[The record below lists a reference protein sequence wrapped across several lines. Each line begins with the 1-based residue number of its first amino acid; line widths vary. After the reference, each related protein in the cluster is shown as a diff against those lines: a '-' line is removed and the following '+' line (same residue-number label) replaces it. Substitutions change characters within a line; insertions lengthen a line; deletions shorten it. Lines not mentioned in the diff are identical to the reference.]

1 MAKEIKI
8 KIDGKEV
15 IAKEG
20 EMVLEAARRNGIEIP
35 ALCYHPD
42 LKIKANCRMCLIEI
56 KGQKGLLTSC
66 STPVKEGMEIL
77 TSTPEI
83 ERARK
88 INLESLFSQHREECY
103 DCVWQTNC
111 QLLDLARK
119 YKVEITR
126 FKDRKSKFPVEI
138 AGPIEF
144 DFTKCIDCK
153 NCVEMCQKQGV
164 GFLEIEEKDDFF
176 QVKVSEDSNKDCVYC
191 GQCILH
197 CPAGSI
203 ESTGEF
209 EAIED
214 CILDKNKFLV
224 AQIAPAVRT
233 SIGEEFGISV
243 GTNLTEEIVA
253 GLKEIGFDRVFDVP
267 VGADFTTVEEAKEL
281 LERIEQNGTL
291 PMMTSCCPSWVKFVE
306 FYFPEFIPNLTS
318 VRSPHIILGGLI
330 KTYFAEKQKINPKNI
345 VVVSIMPCTAK
356 KYEIKREELK
366 IDGLPPV
373 DFVLTTREL
382 ARLFKKKKIDLK
394 KIKPQKP
401 DAPLGISSGAGVI
414 YGASGGVMES
424 ALRTAIL
431 GFGKIEKENINLYK
445 IEFKELR
452 GASGIKIGE
461 AQIKEKKIRLAVVNG
476 LLNARKIL
484 EEIKEEPD
492 LYHYIEVMAC
502 PGGCIGGGGQPLPTT
517 PEIRKK
523 RAEGLYKIDSS
534 KELRLAHE
542 NPVLKEIYSTY
553 LTDEKKVHKIFHTKY
568 FKKLREN

>member
-1 MAKEIKI
+1 MPREIKI
-8 KIDGKEV
+8 KIDNKEI

-20 EMVLEAARRNGIEIP
+20 EMILEVARRNGIEIP

-42 LKIKANCRMCLIEI
+42 LKIKANCRMCLVEI
-56 KGQKGLLTSC
+56 KGQKGLQTSC

-83 ERARK
+83 EKARK
-88 INLESLFSQHREECY
+88 INLELIFSQHREECF
-103 DCVWQTNC
+103 DCVWETNC
-111 QLLDLARK
+111 QLLKLARK

-126 FKDRKSKFPVEI
+126 FKDRKSKFPVEM

-164 GFLEIEEKDDFF
+164 GFLEIKEQDDFF
-176 QVKVSEDSNKDCVYC
+176 QVQTSDDPDKDCVYC

-203 ESTGEF
+203 ESIGEF
-209 EAIED
+209 ESIED
-214 CILDKNKFLV
+214 CISNKNKFLV

-233 SIGEEFGISV
+233 SIGEEFGISY
-243 GTNLTEEIVA
+243 GTPITEKISA
-253 GLKEIGFDRVFDVP
+253 GLKKIGFNKVFDVP

-281 LERIEQNGTL
+281 LERIEKNGVL
-291 PMMTSCCPSWVKFVE
+291 PMMTSCCPAWVKFVE
-306 FYFPEFIPNLTS
+306 IYFPDFIENLTT

-330 KTYFAEKQKINPKNI
+330 KTYFAQKEKIDPKNI
-345 VVVSIMPCTAK
+345 VVVSIMPCVAK
-356 KYEIKREELK
+356 KYETKREELK
-366 IDGLPPV
+366 IDGLYPV

-382 ARLFKKKKIDLK
+382 ARLFKKKKINLK
-394 KIKPQKP
+394 SIEPQNL
-401 DAPLGISSGAGVI
+401 DDPLGISSGAGVI

-431 GFGKIEKENINLYK
+431 GFEKVKKENLNLYK
-445 IEFKELR
+445 VEFRELR
-452 GASGIKIGE
+452 GMSGVKIGE
-461 AQIKEKKIRLAVVNG
+461 AQIGEKKVRLVVVNG

-484 EEIKEEPD
+484 EEVRREPD

-502 PGGCIGGGGQPLPTT
+502 PGGCIGGGGQPLPTS
-517 PEIRKK
+517 PDIRKK
-523 RAEGLYKIDSS
+523 RAGGLYGIDL
-534 KELRLAHE
+534 KRELRLAHE
-542 NPVLKEIYSTY
+542 NPVLKEIYKTY
-553 LTDEKKVHKIFHTKY
+553 LTEEKIIHKILHTKY
-568 FKKLREN
+568 FKKTKEN